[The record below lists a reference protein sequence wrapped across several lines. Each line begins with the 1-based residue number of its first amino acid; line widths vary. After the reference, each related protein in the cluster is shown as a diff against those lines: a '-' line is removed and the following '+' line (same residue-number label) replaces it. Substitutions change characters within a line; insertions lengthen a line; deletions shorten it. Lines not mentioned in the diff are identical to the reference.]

1 MSYCP
6 STTEKSEH
14 TLLVLALE
22 LLNEVVDNA
31 VVKILTT
38 KMGITSGGLDLENAL
53 LDGQERNIE
62 SSSTEI
68 KNQNVT
74 FADDLLVETVGNSG
88 SSGLVD
94 NTEYVHAGNGPSI
107 FGGLTLRVVEVGR
120 NGYDGIVDGGT
131 EIRLSS
137 LLHLQKHH

>member
-6 STTEKSEH
+6 STTEKTEH

-22 LLNEVVDNA
+22 LLNEVVDKA
-31 VVKILTT
+31 VVEIFTT
-38 KMGITSGGLDLENAL
+38 KMGITSSGLDLENTL

-62 SSSTEI
+62 SSSSEI
-68 KNQNVT
+68 ENQNIA

-94 NTEYVHAGNGPSI
+94 DTEHVHAGNGPSI
-107 FGGLTLRVVEVGR
+107 FGGLTLRIVEVRR
-120 NGYDGIVDGGT
+120 NSDDGIVDGGA
-131 EIRLSS
+131 EIGLSS
-137 LLHLQKHH
+137 LLHLQEHH